1 MIISKKSTQLFES
14 CQFEKD
20 YKMWVKDTPKQ
31 KEWKAPE
38 DTLSL
43 CHNFLQWVYTIKDI
57 WCNIIFITVIIWMNR
72 YNFQFSSAQFS
83 RSVVSHSL
91 QPHGLQ
97 YARPPCPSPTPGV
110 YSYSCPLGQWCQYHF
125 ILCHPLLLLP
135 SVLPSNRV
143 FPKKPVLCIRWPKY
157 LELQHQSF

>member
-97 YARPPCPSPTPGV
+97 HARPPCPSPTPGV
-110 YSYSCPLGQWCQYHF
+110 YSYSCPLSQWC
-125 ILCHPLLLLP
+125 HPTILP
-135 SVLPSNRV
+135 SV
-143 FPKKPVLCIRWPKY
+143 VLSFSC
-157 LELQHQSF
+157 LQSFPASGSFPMSQLFSSGG

>member
-57 WCNIIFITVIIWMNR
+57 WCNIIFITVII
-72 YNFQFSSAQFS
+72 
-83 RSVVSHSL
+83 
-91 QPHGLQ
+91 
-97 YARPPCPSPTPGV
+97 
-110 YSYSCPLGQWCQYHF
+110 
-125 ILCHPLLLLP
+125 
-135 SVLPSNRV
+135 
-143 FPKKPVLCIRWPKY
+143 
-157 LELQHQSF
+157 